1 MNISNDLNEFI
12 SKHINLIEDKDLGA
26 LRAYLNKEIFLP
38 TDIYQ
43 FYDVLGYLYDYSEW
57 LRHTNVVPYGFIT
70 DKKLNTLEI
79 PSNIDSIEGMILY
92 NSDIDVL
99 RIKDSQSM
107 PIRLYT
113 NFIVDTLV
121 NTFISDR
128 ELDLVGG
135 AFSSIKS
142 IKTFQINKDV
152 HCSKFTYSPFHDLYK
167 KNPNMHFIVN
177 NDTALVVVRKRFS
190 LPEHL
195 HDCGFK
201 NVTVV

>member
-1 MNISNDLNEFI
+1 MNISNDLKEFI

-26 LRAYLNKEIFLP
+26 LRVYLSREIYLP
-38 TDIYQ
+38 IDIYQ

-57 LRHTNVVPYGFIT
+57 LRHTRVVPYGFIT

-79 PSNIDSIEGMILY
+79 PSNIDSIEGKTLY

-99 RIKDSQSM
+99 RIKDSQRM
-107 PIRLYT
+107 PIKLSS

-128 ELDLVGG
+128 ELDLFAG
-135 AFSSIKS
+135 AFSKIES

-152 HCSKFTYSPFHDLYK
+152 HCSKFAYSPFPDLYK

-177 NDTALVVVRKRFS
+177 NDTALVVVRERFS